1 MINNRNYLIGNTFDN
16 LNNDINKIDI
26 DKFTKNEYE
35 ILEQLSKEQ
44 IIKISEENSKNKK
57 ENENNNIKI
66 EEINYDLL
74 YKLIKNINDECEK
87 LKQIKEE
94 KLQNSFDNEK
104 NKNDSFNSYSNIILQ
119 NEKITKE
126 NITLLNEINI
136 YKKENMEILQR
147 YSEDLYILQ
156 NMVNYINSS
165 TI

>member
-44 IIKISEENSKNKK
+44 IIQISEENSKNKK

-126 NITLLNEINI
+126 NIDLLNEINTH
-136 YKKENMEILQR
+136 KKENMEILQR

>member
-1 MINNRNYLIGNTFDN
+1 M
-16 LNNDINKIDI
+16 
-26 DKFTKNEYE
+26 KFTKNEYE

-126 NITLLNEINI
+126 NIDLLNEINTH
-136 YKKENMEILQR
+136 KKENMEILQR

>member
-87 LKQIKEE
+87 LKQTKEE

-126 NITLLNEINI
+126 NIDLLNEINTH
-136 YKKENMEILQR
+136 KKENMEILQR

>member
-74 YKLIKNINDECEK
+74 YK
-87 LKQIKEE
+87 
-94 KLQNSFDNEK
+94 
-104 NKNDSFNSYSNIILQ
+104 
-119 NEKITKE
+119 
-126 NITLLNEINI
+126 
-136 YKKENMEILQR
+136 
-147 YSEDLYILQ
+147 
-156 NMVNYINSS
+156 
-165 TI
+165 

>member
-126 NITLLNEINI
+126 NIDLLNEINTH
-136 YKKENMEILQR
+136 KKENMEILQR

>member
-104 NKNDSFNSYSNIILQ
+104 NKNESFNSYSNIILQ

-126 NITLLNEINI
+126 NIDLLNEINTH
-136 YKKENMEILQR
+136 KKENMEILQR

>member
-104 NKNDSFNSYSNIILQ
+104 NKNDSSQKIYYSQPLLVLQSLLILH
-119 NEKITKE
+119 
-126 NITLLNEINI
+126 
-136 YKKENMEILQR
+136 YH
-147 YSEDLYILQ
+147 
-156 NMVNYINSS
+156 
-165 TI
+165 

>member
-44 IIKISEENSKNKK
+44 IIKISEENSKNKN

-104 NKNDSFNSYSNIILQ
+104 NKNESFNSYSNIILQ

-126 NITLLNEINI
+126 NIDLLNEINTH
-136 YKKENMEILQR
+136 KKENMEILQR

>member
-94 KLQNSFDNEK
+94 KLQNSFDYEK

-126 NITLLNEINI
+126 NIDLLNEINTH
-136 YKKENMEILQR
+136 KKENMEILQR

>member
-126 NITLLNEINI
+126 NIDLLNEINTH
-136 YKKENMEILQR
+136 KKENMEILQR
-147 YSEDLYILQ
+147 YSEDLYILK
-156 NMVNYINSS
+156 NMVNSINSF